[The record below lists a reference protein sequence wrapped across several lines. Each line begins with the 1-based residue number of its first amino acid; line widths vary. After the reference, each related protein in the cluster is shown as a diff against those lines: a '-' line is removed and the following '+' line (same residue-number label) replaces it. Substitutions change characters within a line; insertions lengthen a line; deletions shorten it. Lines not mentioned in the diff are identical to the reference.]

1 MVLLLVRTGHSPISK
16 IEAVIRY
23 TTILWTL
30 ANELK
35 IKMRL
40 GAVVPPVSL
49 VQRTPTLPIQTKQVS
64 ESDQVCSSKVWWEF
78 TQRIPRSDR

>member
-1 MVLLLVRTGHSPISK
+1 MVLLLVRTGQLPISK

-35 IKMRL
+35 VKVRP
-40 GAVVPPVSL
+40 GAVVPPLISM
-49 VQRTPTLPIQTKQVS
+49 QKTPTLPSQTKQVS
-64 ESDQVCSSKVWWEF
+64 ESDQVCSSNVWW
-78 TQRIPRSDR
+78 